1 MQTEAKVWETR
12 YNGEGGKNK
21 MDAYLSINDKVFN
34 SIKEEGKKKTIENEG
49 EDADPNDITLSEGLL
64 ESEMGDIEFNEN
76 TGCLSFSTSLKV
88 KKDNS
93 TTDMGYFSDEIEIDL
108 DTAANIVTYFMKK
121 MGKLKTVLEAT
132 KE

>member
-1 MQTEAKVWETR
+1 
-12 YNGEGGKNK
+12 